1 MTAPLP
7 ARLRAGLV
15 RLGLVE
21 PDQPVR
27 GEPVAGGVS
36 SDIWRADLPGG
47 PVGVK
52 RALERLRVAA
62 TWTVPTHRT
71 GFEAAWLA
79 AAGEVRPEAACPV
92 IGFAAEERVLVMRWL
107 DPANHPVWKAQL
119 LGGQVDVSVAGEVGR
134 RVAAIHAGLSGESR
148 WRGAFDAGDLFQA
161 LRLDP
166 YLGVTGERHPRY
178 RAALEGLARRT
189 AATGRTVIHGDV
201 SPKNV
206 LVGPAGPLLVDAEC
220 ATWGDP
226 AFDLAFCANHLLL
239 KAACKPRLSPALHEA
254 FDALVACYLAGVTW
268 EPAGELE
275 GRAASLLPALALAR
289 VDGASPVEYLD
300 EQHGRPEVRSWSL
313 RLLERPP
320 ARMAEV
326 ASSWFPHIDA
336 AVAR

>member
-7 ARLRAGLV
+7 AELRAGLV

-21 PDQPVR
+21 PNQPVP

-47 PVGVK
+47 PVCVK
-52 RALERLRVAA
+52 RALPQLRVAA
-62 TWTVPTHRT
+62 TWTVPTRRT

-79 AAGEVRPEAACPV
+79 AAGEIRPEAACPV
-92 IGFAAEERVLVMRWL
+92 LGFAAEERVLVLRWL
-107 DPANHPVWKAQL
+107 DPATHPVWKAQL
-119 LGGQVDVSVAGEVGR
+119 LGGQVDAVVAAELGR
-134 RVAAIHAGLSGESR
+134 RVAALHAGLSEEKR
-148 WRGAFDAGDLFQA
+148 WRGVFDAGDLFQA

-166 YLGVTGERHPRY
+166 YLRATGERHPRY
-178 RAALEGLARRT
+178 RTALQDLARRT
-189 AATGRTVIHGDV
+189 AATGLTVIHGDV

-239 KAACKPRLSPALHEA
+239 KAAYRPRLAGELHEA
-254 FDALVACYLAGVTW
+254 FDALVRGYMAGVSW

-300 EQHGRPEVRSWSL
+300 EQHGRPQVRAWAL
-313 RLLERPP
+313 PLLAAPPTRLG
-320 ARMAEV
+320 EV
-326 ASSWFPHIDA
+326 ASGWFSFVDA
-336 AVAR
+336 SVAP

>member
-7 ARLRAGLV
+7 AELQAGLV

-21 PDQPVR
+21 PGQAVEGD
-27 GEPVAGGVS
+27 PVAGGVS

-47 PVGVK
+47 PVCVK
-52 RALERLRVAA
+52 RALARLRVAA
-62 TWTVPTHRT
+62 TWTVPTNRT

-79 AAGEVRPEAACPV
+79 AAGEVMPEAACPV
-92 IGFAAEERVLVMRWL
+92 IGFAAEERVLVLRWL
-107 DPANHPVWKAQL
+107 DPATHPLWKAQL
-119 LGGQVDVSVAGEVGR
+119 LGGQVQTEVAAELGR
-134 RVAAIHAGLSGESR
+134 RVAVLHAGLSGER
-148 WRGAFDAGDLFQA
+148 DWRGVFDAGDLFQA

-166 YLGVTGERHPRY
+166 YLRVTSERHPRY
-178 RAALEGLARRT
+178 RAALEELSRRT

-239 KAACKPRLSPALHEA
+239 KAVCLPRLSPALHEA
-254 FDALVACYLAGVTW
+254 FDALVASYLAGVSW

-300 EQHGRPEVRSWSL
+300 EQHGRPEVRTWAL
-313 RLLERPP
+313 PLLERPP
-320 ARMAEV
+320 TRMGEV
-326 ASSWFPHIDA
+326 ASGWFPHIDA

>member
-7 ARLRAGLV
+7 AGLQAGLV
-15 RLGLVE
+15 RLGLVG
-21 PDQPVR
+21 PDQPVE

-36 SDIWRADLPGG
+36 SDIWRADLAGG
-47 PVGVK
+47 PVCVK
-52 RALERLRVAA
+52 RALGQLRVAV
-62 TWTVPTHRT
+62 TWTVPTIRT

-79 AAGEVRPEAACPV
+79 AAGDVMPEAACPV
-92 IGFAAEERVLVMRWL
+92 IGFAAEEGVLALRWL
-107 DPANHPVWKAQL
+107 DPATHPVWKAQL
-119 LGGQVDVSVAGEVGR
+119 LGGQVDVPVAAELGR

-148 WRGAFDAGDLFQA
+148 WRGVFDAGYLFQA

-166 YLGVTGERHPRY
+166 YLRVAGERHPRY
-178 RAALEGLARRT
+178 RAALGELARRT
-189 AATGRTVIHGDV
+189 AATGRAVIHGDV

-239 KAACKPRLSPALHEA
+239 KAAGQPRLSPALHRA
-254 FDALVACYLAGVTW
+254 FDALVASYLAGVSW
-268 EPAGELE
+268 EPAAELE

-300 EQHGRPEVRSWSL
+300 EQHGRPQVRAWAL
-313 RLLERPP
+313 PLLERPP
-320 ARMAEV
+320 TRMGEV
-326 ASSWFPHIDA
+326 ASSWFPQAEA

>member
-1 MTAPLP
+1 MTVSLP
-7 ARLRAGLV
+7 AELRAGLV
-15 RLGLVE
+15 RLGLIE
-21 PDQPVR
+21 PGEPVR

-47 PVGVK
+47 PVCVK
-52 RALERLRVAA
+52 RALGRLRVAVN
-62 TWTVPTHRT
+62 WTVPTNRT

-79 AAGEVRPEAACPV
+79 AAGEVMPEAACPV
-92 IGFAAEERVLVMRWL
+92 IGFAAEERVLVLRWL
-107 DPANHPVWKAQL
+107 DPATHPVWKAQL
-119 LGGQVDVSVAGEVGR
+119 LGGQVDASVAAELGG
-134 RVAAIHAGLSGESR
+134 RVAAIHAGLSEESR
-148 WRGAFDAGDLFQA
+148 WRGVFDAGDLFQA

-166 YLGVTGERHPRY
+166 YLRVTGERHPRY
-178 RAALEGLARRT
+178 RAALDDLARRT

-206 LVGPAGPLLVDAEC
+206 LVGPSGPLLVDAEC

-239 KAACKPRLSPALHEA
+239 KAVNRPQLSPALHEA
-254 FDALVACYLAGVTW
+254 FDALVAGYLAGVSW
-268 EPAGELE
+268 EPARELE

-300 EQHGRPEVRSWSL
+300 EQHGRPQVRSWAGP
-313 RLLERPP
+313 RLQRPP
-320 ARMAEV
+320 TRMGDV
-326 ASSWFPHIDA
+326 ATSWFPHLDA